1 MVVDR
6 VLEVFDRRGL
16 SPCELRVLF
25 TLLDREASL
34 AEIAEALG
42 KPASE
47 VTRAGRRLATR
58 GLVRWY
64 HVGAREETRLVIT
77 ARGLA
82 TMRALLAAAEN
93 PEPREF
99 DGRMSGIARATPG
112 GLTSLDPPLSPG
124 PSSAARALS
133 ARPRAAAGR
142 AACAR

>member
-1 MVVDR
+1 MAPGRPARNHGCMTTTTQERTVADR
-6 VLEVFDRRGL
+6 VLEVFDRCGL
-16 SPCELRVLF
+16 SPCELRVLL

-64 HVGAREETRLVIT
+64 HVGAREETRLLIT

-82 TMRALLAAAEN
+82 TMRPLLAAAE
-93 PEPREF
+93 RQAAKT
-99 DGRMSGIARATPG
+99 GRGI
-112 GLTSLDPPLSPG
+112 
-124 PSSAARALS
+124 
-133 ARPRAAAGR
+133 
-142 AACAR
+142 

>member
-1 MVVDR
+1 MTTTTQERTVVDR
-6 VLEVFDRRGL
+6 VLEVFDRCGL
-16 SPCELRVLF
+16 SPCELRVLL

-34 AEIAEALG
+34 PEIAEALG

-82 TMRALLAAAEN
+82 TMRTLLAAAERAAAK
-93 PEPREF
+93 PEPRN
-99 DGRMSGIARATPG
+99 
-112 GLTSLDPPLSPG
+112 LT
-124 PSSAARALS
+124 AA
-133 ARPRAAAGR
+133 
-142 AACAR
+142 